1 MNLSE
6 VAYVTG
12 QEIITGKSDKG
23 FFAELNFAE
32 IKHGGVLAVA
42 VDWGRTRLEAKKAL
56 AKKLQGQTVVTD
68 AMNPLR
74 REFNLPSRIT
84 VR

>member
-1 MNLSE
+1 MNLSD
-6 VAYVTG
+6 VAHITG

-23 FFAELNFAE
+23 FFAEINFAE

-56 AKKLQGQTVVTD
+56 AKKLQGQTIVTD
-68 AMNPLR
+68 AMNTFR
-74 REFNLPSRIT
+74 REFNLPQKIT